1 MDKEKILRPTRF
13 QLKKK
18 VPRVSITQ
26 VKEPETDLPEPEPET
41 VQHTSI
47 ETKKEEEKEE

>member
-26 VKEPETDLPEPEPET
+26 VKEPEPEPEPET
-41 VQHTSI
+41 V

>member
-26 VKEPETDLPEPEPET
+26 IKEPEPEPEPET
-41 VQHTSI
+41 V

>member
-26 VKEPETDLPEPEPET
+26 VKEPEPQSESPEPET
-41 VQHTSI
+41 V

>member
-18 VPRVSITQ
+18 VPRVSITP
-26 VKEPETDLPEPEPET
+26 VKEPEPEPEPET
-41 VQHTSI
+41 V

>member
-26 VKEPETDLPEPEPET
+26 VKEPQTDLPEPEPET
-41 VQHTSI
+41 V

>member
-1 MDKEKILRPTRF
+1 MEKEKILRPSRF
-13 QLKKK
+13 QQKKK

-26 VKEPETDLPEPEPET
+26 VKEPEPEPEPET
-41 VQHTSI
+41 V